1 MAKKDKTLIIQD
13 LPGIYSLS
21 PYTPEE
27 IVARD
32 YLLEDQPSV
41 ILNILDVTNLERNL
55 YLTTQ
60 LIETGLPVVCAL
72 NMMDLLEKNGQTLN
86 SEKLSYGLG
95 VPVVEISALK
105 NRGLDHAL
113 KQSKQRANAIETEVI
128 YPSYDNRLEAA
139 LAEIVDILGNTVPET
154 QQRWYSLKLLNEM
167 FEPKS
172 NYY

>member
-1 MAKKDKTLIIQD
+1 MCVKYD
-13 LPGIYSLS
+13 GF
-21 PYTPEE
+21 
-27 IVARD
+27 V
-32 YLLEDQPSV
+32 
-41 ILNILDVTNLERNL
+41 
-55 YLTTQ
+55 
-60 LIETGLPVVCAL
+60 G
-72 NMMDLLEKNGQTLN
+72 KNGQTLN

-154 QQRWYSLKLLNEM
+154 QQRWYSLKL
-167 FEPKS
+167 FERDVRTKRAIIIEFFS
-172 NYY
+172 RKRN

>member
-1 MAKKDKTLIIQD
+1 MCVKYD
-13 LPGIYSLS
+13 GF
-21 PYTPEE
+21 
-27 IVARD
+27 V
-32 YLLEDQPSV
+32 
-41 ILNILDVTNLERNL
+41 
-55 YLTTQ
+55 
-60 LIETGLPVVCAL
+60 G
-72 NMMDLLEKNGQTLN
+72 KNGQTLN

-167 FEPKS
+167 FEPRAIIIEFFSRKR
-172 NYY
+172 N